1 MSCASCV
8 IFPLLQHSQPIN
20 CSCTGPFWCVGFAK
34 VEKVLLMLSKN
45 CVLQES
51 KCIDDNATCISFL
64 LVTTSA
70 FSTIQYCC
78 SMKNFAR
85 YPKRFISSYL
95 PWNLQGVRK
104 ASWKTVSFRQKVI
117 YHDIVQKEIRRS
129 CIERKRQSC
138 RISPYQRFLDEQREL
153 HGMMMIALLA
163 SLPLINLT
171 NLELWQTVW

>member
-8 IFPLLQHSQPIN
+8 IFPLLQHSEPIN

-51 KCIDDNATCISFL
+51 KCIDDNAACISFL

-70 FSTIQYCC
+70 FHNTVQYHYCYC

-95 PWNLQGVRK
+95 PWNLQGREE
-104 ASWKTVSFRQKVI
+104 SLLENCEVSTKVI
-117 YHDIVQKEIRRS
+117 YHDIIVQKEIRRS
-129 CIERKRQSC
+129 CSERQEAPVVSHFVLSAIPWRTAN
-138 RISPYQRFLDEQREL
+138 Y
-153 HGMMMIALLA
+153 MA
-163 SLPLINLT
+163 
-171 NLELWQTVW
+171 WWW